1 MDVSKKLTNKFKKL
15 NTKNAASQRQS
26 TRPSLI
32 KQPVQQLQKDNP
44 LPPEAVSLL
53 SLGPKFVVTPKEIPK
68 MEIMCEVKKV
78 CLTLERKGKKEEA
91 QEVCHNTAELLK
103 KQVNLNLTLQVN
115 RKKAFP
121 I

>member
-1 MDVSKKLTNKFKKL
+1 
-15 NTKNAASQRQS
+15 
-26 TRPSLI
+26 
-32 KQPVQQLQKDNP
+32 
-44 LPPEAVSLL
+44 
-53 SLGPKFVVTPKEIPK
+53 

-91 QEVCHNTAELLK
+91 QEVRHNTAEILKK

-121 I
+121 T